1 MWLAMSMDNNTKDN
15 TGDNLTCRSEYLGAR
30 YSDKQFTCI
39 ALCNCS
45 RNHMRL
51 MQQGNSYFP

>member
-1 MWLAMSMDNNTKDN
+1 MSMDNNTKDN